1 MNEWIPKIKKA
12 ALGVLV
18 IAILWRVFIGS
29 GSTLLVLAAI
39 TLMASHAFDRWSARR
54 ATISNLSRQEWQEYI
69 RLSEVKLQGL
79 QGKPGWESDVVSWIM
94 AKTTEYE
101 LCRAKLILSKFD
113 KYDPRYAHSSPVDDI
128 DLPKVSGK
136 SLEGWLREGDQL
148 LLSELEAL
156 KQHAQALA
164 AGHHPSAHDEQHS
177 AEAFQAQSA
186 VIRQNIDALFAPTIQ
201 KINASR

>member
-1 MNEWIPKIKKA
+1 MNEWTPKIKKA

-18 IAILWRVFIGS
+18 IALLWRVFIGS

-39 TLMASHAFDRWSARR
+39 TLMVSHAFDRWSARR
-54 ATISNLSRQEWQEYI
+54 ATVSNLSRQEWQEYI

-79 QGKPGWESDVVSWIM
+79 QGKSGWENDFDTWLT
-94 AKTTEYE
+94 AKITEYQI
-101 LCRAKLILSKFD
+101 CRAQLNLSKFD
-113 KYDPRYAHSSPVDDI
+113 KYDPRYAHRSPVDDI

-156 KQHAQALA
+156 KQHEQALA

-177 AEAFQAQSA
+177 AEAFQAQYA

>member
-1 MNEWIPKIKKA
+1 MNEWTPKIKKA

-18 IAILWRVFIGS
+18 IALLWRVFIGS
-29 GSTLLVLAAI
+29 GSTLLILAAI

-54 ATISNLSRQEWQEYI
+54 ATVSNLSRQEWQEYI

-113 KYDPRYAHSSPVDDI
+113 KYAPGYAHSNPFDDI
-128 DLPKVSGK
+128 ELPKNSGK
-136 SLEGWLREGDQL
+136 NLEDWLREGDQL
-148 LLSELEAL
+148 MLSQLDSFKKLNQELEAGN
-156 KQHAQALA
+156 HLA
-164 AGHHPSAHDEQHS
+164 AYKYEETDTY
-177 AEAFQAQSA
+177 EAQYA